1 MSSVP
6 KIEVLYQDEALVIVN
21 KPAGLPVHETSDPLR
36 AHVQGLLEK
45 QLNKKLV
52 LHHRLDLE
60 TTGVLVFGHDRPDV
74 NKAMTD
80 IFRDRDIEKI
90 YWAVVDGRWI
100 ESWTEVVTYIKKLPG
115 GKWGNVPKGKSGAF
129 AKSLFKVLA
138 SNGER
143 SWLEVKLETG
153 RTHQIR
159 LHCLEKQHTI
169 LGDRTY
175 GRADKRGYPMALHA
189 RSLQFPHPLSGENLR
204 VEAPAPA
211 YWDEYFLQGL
221 KKT

>member
-1 MSSVP
+1 MSSAP
-6 KIEVLYQDEALVIVN
+6 KIEVLFQDEALVIVN

-36 AHVQGLLEK
+36 AHVQGLLER
-45 QLNKKLV
+45 QLAKKLV

-60 TTGVLVFGHDRPDV
+60 TTGVLVFGHDRADV

-100 ESWTEVVTYIKKLPG
+100 DSWTEVVTYIKKLPG

-189 RSLQFPHPLSGENLR
+189 RSLSFPHPLSGETLR
-204 VEAPAPA
+204 VEAPAPS
-211 YWDEYFLQGL
+211 YWDEYFLKGL
-221 KKT
+221 KT

>member
-1 MSSVP
+1 MSLSP
-6 KIEVLYQDEALVIVN
+6 KIEVLFEDAALVIVN

-45 QLNKKLV
+45 QLGEKLV

-60 TTGVLVFGHDRPDV
+60 TTGVLVFGRNDAG

-80 IFRDRDIEKI
+80 VFRDREIEKT
-90 YWAVVDGRWI
+90 YWAVVDGRWLDT
-100 ESWTEVVTYIKKLPG
+100 WTEVVTYIKKLPG
-115 GKWGNVPKGKSGAF
+115 GKWANVPKGKSGAF
-129 AKSLFKVLA
+129 AKSIFKLLA

-143 SWLEVKLETG
+143 SWVEVKPQTG

-159 LHCLEKQHTI
+159 LHCLDKAHAI

-189 RSLQFPHPLSGENLR
+189 RSLVFPHPLTGETLR
-204 VEAPAPA
+204 VEAPAPD
-211 YWDEYFLQGL
+211 YWNDYYLKGL
-221 KKT
+221 